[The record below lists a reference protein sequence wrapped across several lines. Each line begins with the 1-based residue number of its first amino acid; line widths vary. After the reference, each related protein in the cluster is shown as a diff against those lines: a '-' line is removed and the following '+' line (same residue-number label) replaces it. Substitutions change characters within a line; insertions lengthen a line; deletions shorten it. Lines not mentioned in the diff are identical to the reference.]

1 MNNSIKPYLIISV
14 LFMFPLIT
22 FGQVINLGTAED
34 FMIFSCNGAV
44 SNTGA
49 SNITGDIGSDLGT
62 ISGFGTSTVNGSFYN
77 ADAVTAQA
85 KIDVINTY
93 NQLIAVPATVTSHA
107 PAFGN
112 GETLTAGVYT
122 VAGAGSL
129 ALNLTLDGLGDT
141 CSLFVFRFG
150 GAFATGAASS
160 ITLIN
165 GAQACNVFWVA
176 EGASSLAANT
186 IMKGTVLANNAA
198 VSAATGCDIEGR
210 LISTTGAI
218 SFGQSTG
225 YIPICLSAC
234 TPFTL
239 PPILSCCIP
248 DFGGTI
254 NFVAFTSSGAITNAG
269 ASNFNGNI
277 GSNLGAIGGFGT
289 STVNGSFY
297 NANPKTAKTKIDL
310 TDLYNQLTLYPTTDG
325 SHAPAF
331 GSGET
336 LTKGVYDVAGAGSL
350 AGVITLDA
358 ENDSDAVFIFRFGGA
373 FAAGAASSVVLTNG
387 AQACSV
393 FWVAEGAVSAG
404 AGSVIRGTFLANN
417 GAVAVGANSKLD
429 GRLFSTSGAITFDQ
443 IKADNSAPCRK
454 PGCCTVTS
462 IWNGSVSSDWF
473 NNSNWD
479 AGTPDSNINAVIP
492 SGKPNMPIISS
503 TNSNCK
509 NLDINASASITLS
522 GSNGIDIYGDWTNN
536 GTFNGNAGTVT
547 LKGLSGN
554 KIISTSNQR
563 LTNLTIDN
571 ESITNFSSGSI
582 ELTGTLDIVSGNF
595 NTNNSLTLISDALGT
610 ARINE
615 IPFKCKYTLDMSDS
629 WGDDWD
635 GGYITVLVDGVSI
648 GDFYC
653 KGANSQDNFYTSN
666 GSNVQIQYS
675 SGTFEDENSYTLKD
689 GFGSTLFSD
698 GPIPAIGKNV
708 FSTVSNCSFLN
719 PITGNITM
727 QRYIDA
733 GSTNWRFLTSAISGT
748 TLADFNDDFIT
759 SGFTGSDFPTF
770 PFTSIQFYDET
781 QPSFQDSGF
790 VAATSTTNPVAIGQG
805 IWVWSGDTITG
816 TQPFTIDI
824 TGPPNVGDIS
834 LPITYTNSGM
844 PAEDGWNM
852 VGNPYPST
860 INWDSPSI
868 SKSGINNAIYIWN
881 PDNEQYASYVA
892 GLGTNG
898 GSKDIASSQAFRVQ
912 ANSPGASVI
921 LTEASKTSLDGS
933 FLKQNSIAPLKI
945 KAKNS
950 SGNDELLINF
960 NTNASNTFDPLYDA
974 KKILSTNVNLPSM
987 SSINNGIDYSINQ
1000 MNPQEINIPIKILSA
1015 ISDTHIVSF
1024 ENVALFNNV
1033 SCLILEDLFTG
1044 NIYDLALMD
1053 SFSIY
1058 ISDTTQSARFL
1069 LHIGAPID
1077 IEINDISC
1085 FGNNDGKIIFN
1096 KNSPST
1102 YNINWLDSLNN
1113 ILASNTNVFQTDS
1126 LTNLN
1131 GGHYFISTTDSFCG
1145 NKIDTVFINEP
1156 ALIIPQFSSSTDT
1169 TYLSNGGN
1177 VSFNNLST
1185 NAISFLWDFDDLTTS
1200 SLVSPSH
1207 TFTQTG
1213 SYNVT
1218 LNAFQNNN
1226 CFETISNNIVVLNL
1240 TTSISNTNLNEEVKI
1255 WINNNILSV
1264 KKDRIKAIY
1273 IRDVLGKLLFSSKK
1287 STIKQ
1292 QFNLS
1297 HLSSQT
1303 LIVIIQSEKSFN
1315 SFKINFIKK

>member
-1 MNNSIKPYLIISV
+1 MKNSITIYLII
-14 LFMFPLIT
+14 LALLIFPLIT
-22 FGQVINLGTAED
+22 FGQVIDLGTAEN
-34 FMIFSCNGAV
+34 FMLFSCNGAV

-49 SNITGDIGSDLGT
+49 SNITGDIGTDLGA
-62 ISGFGTSTVNGSFYN
+62 ISGFGTSTVNGSFHN
-77 ADAVTAQA
+77 ANAVTAQA
-85 KIDVINTY
+85 KIDVINSY
-93 NQLIAVPATVTSHA
+93 NQLFAIPATVTSHA
-107 PAFGN
+107 PAFGS
-112 GETLTAGVYT
+112 ETLTSGVYT

-129 ALNLTLDGLGDT
+129 AGNLTLNGLGDT
-141 CSLFVFRFG
+141 CSLFIFRFG
-150 GAFATGAASS
+150 GAFAAGAASS

-165 GAQACNVFWVA
+165 GAQACNVFWVS
-176 EGASSLAANT
+176 EGALSLAAST

-198 VSAATGCDIEGR
+198 VSAASSCNIDGR
-210 LISTTGAI
+210 LLSTTGAI
-218 SFGQSTG
+218 AIGPVTG
-225 YIPICLSAC
+225 SIPICLSSCA
-234 TPFTL
+234 PL
-239 PPILSCCIP
+239 PPPPLLSCCIP
-248 DFGGTI
+248 DFGGTL

-269 ASNFNGNI
+269 VSNITGNI
-277 GSNLGAIGGFGT
+277 GSDLGIISGFGT

-310 TDLYNQLTLYPTTDG
+310 TDLYNQLINYPTTDG

-336 LTKGVYDVAGAGSL
+336 LTSGVYQIAGAGSL
-350 AGVITLDA
+350 AGIVTLDA
-358 ENDSDAVFIFRFGGA
+358 ENDSDAVFVFRFGGA

-404 AGSVIRGTFLANN
+404 AGSIMKGTYLANI
-417 GAVAVGANSKLD
+417 GAVGIGANSTLE
-429 GRLFSTSGAITFDQ
+429 GRLFSNSGAITFDQ
-443 IKADNSAPCRK
+443 INGDNSAPCRL
-454 PGCCTVTS
+454 PGCCTITS
-462 IWNGSVSSDWF
+462 TWNGSVSTDWF
-473 NNSNWD
+473 NDSNWD

-492 SGKPNMPIISS
+492 SGKPNMPTISS
-503 TNSNCK
+503 PNASCK
-509 NLDINASASITLS
+509 NLDINASASTSLS

-547 LKGLSGN
+547 LKGFSGN
-554 KIISTSNQR
+554 NIISAPNQR

-571 ESITNFSSGSI
+571 ESVATISSGSI
-582 ELTGTLDIVSGNF
+582 ELTGELDIVTGNL
-595 NTNNSLTLISDALGT
+595 NTNNSLTLISDASGT
-610 ARINE
+610 ARISE
-615 IPFKCKYTLDMSDS
+615 IPFKCKYTLEMYDS
-629 WGDDWD
+629 WGDDWN
-635 GGYITVLVDGVSI
+635 GGQITVLVDGISI

-653 KGANSQDNFYTSN
+653 KGAESQHNFYISN
-666 GSNVQIQYS
+666 GSNLQLQYS
-675 SGTFEDENSYTLKD
+675 SGSFEDENSYTLKD

-698 GPIPAIGKNV
+698 GPNPTTGTNV

-719 PITGNITM
+719 PITGGITM
-727 QRYIDA
+727 QRHIDA
-733 GSTNWRFLTSAISGT
+733 GATNWRFLTSAISGT

-770 PFTSIQFYDET
+770 PFTSIQYYDET

-881 PDNEQYASYVA
+881 PDLQQYASYVA
-892 GLGTNG
+892 GFGTNG

-912 ANSPGASVI
+912 AISPGASVI

-945 KAKNS
+945 KSKNS
-950 SGNDELLINF
+950 YGNDELLINF

-974 KKILSTNVNLPSM
+974 KKIISPNINLPSM
-987 SSINNGIDYSINQ
+987 SSINSGIDYSINQ

-1015 ISDTHIVSF
+1015 ISDTHLVSI

-1044 NIYDLALMD
+1044 NMYDLSLID

-1069 LHIGAPID
+1069 LHVGAPID

-1085 FGNNDGKIIFN
+1085 FGNNDGKIVFN

-1102 YNINWLDSLNN
+1102 YNISWLDSLNN
-1113 ILASNTNVFQTDS
+1113 LLVTNTNVFQTDS

-1131 GGHYFISTTDSFCG
+1131 GGVYFISTTDSFCG

-1156 ALIIPQFSSSTDT
+1156 AQITPQFSSSTDT

-1177 VSFNNLST
+1177 VGFNNLST

-1200 SLVSPSH
+1200 TLVSPTH
-1207 TFTQTG
+1207 TFTQIG
-1213 SYNVT
+1213 NYNVT
-1218 LNAFQNNN
+1218 LNAYQHSN
-1226 CFETISNNIVVLNL
+1226 CFETISKNIVVLNL

-1264 KKDRIKAIY
+1264 KKDKIKAIY